1 MVVPFGVIVGVAIV
15 CIVVAVLSSAQRA
28 DVIAVDHEKQSAA
41 EISAR
46 LQSPG
51 AFLPVEVAALAS

>member
-1 MVVPFGVIVGVAIV
+1 MTSRSFA
-15 CIVVAVLSSAQRA
+15 SSWRGCRRRSAA
-28 DVIAVDHEKQSAA
+28 DVIAVDHQKQSVV

>member
-1 MVVPFGVIVGVAIV
+1 VVVPFGVIVDVAIV
-15 CIVVAVLSSAQRA
+15 CIVVAGLSSAQRA
-28 DVIAVDHEKQSAA
+28 DVIAVDHQKQSVV

-51 AFLPVEVAALAS
+51 AFLPVEVAPLAS